1 MDDMDDIPED
11 DLEESR
17 AALAPTLDATAALLP
32 WVEKS
37 RPPRFDVKLNQ
48 RWIEA
53 SHRLEQAWSQ
63 RHGPGADDVRP
74 AVFNLY
80 TIALETADG
89 DCLRLGEA
97 LAGAAD
103 RLEDEAPS
111 PRLIAALTGTIECL
125 RDAAG
130 LEHNAFAERARH
142 FAGRLETAT
151 AATELTQRSPVLDR
165 LFVGEAHEQLEL
177 LRDALASLPP
187 DAYVLTTEALK
198 LAQDA
203 ETLEIW
209 GVMHL
214 ARQFADAVTR
224 HANELD
230 GHAAREQ
237 LLALLDTLAETVDA
251 VLA

>member
-1 MDDMDDIPED
+1 MDDIPED

-37 RPPRFDVKLNQ
+37 RPPRFDAKLNQ
-48 RWIEA
+48 RWIEG
-53 SHRLEQAWSQ
+53 SRRLEQAWSG
-63 RHGPGADDVRP
+63 RHGPGADDIRP

-89 DCLRLGEA
+89 DCLHLGEA

-103 RLEDEAPS
+103 RLEDGNPS
-111 PRLIAALTGTIECL
+111 PRLIAALSGTIECL
-125 RDAAG
+125 RDPLG
-130 LEHNAFAERARH
+130 LEHDVFGERARH

-151 AATELTQRSPVLDR
+151 AAPEIAQRSPVLDR

-177 LRDALASLPP
+177 LRDALAALPP
-187 DAYVLTTEALK
+187 DAYALTTEALK

-214 ARQFADAVTR
+214 ARQFADSVTR
-224 HANELD
+224 HASELD
-230 GHAAREQ
+230 GNTAREQ
-237 LLALLDTLAETVDA
+237 LLALLDTLGKTIDA
-251 VLA
+251 VLD

>member
-1 MDDMDDIPED
+1 MDDIPED

-32 WVEKS
+32 WLEKS
-37 RPPRFDVKLNQ
+37 RPCRFDAKLNE
-48 RWIEA
+48 RWIAA
-53 SHRLEQAWSQ
+53 SARLEQAWAQ

-80 TIALETADG
+80 TIALETADS

-103 RLEDEAPS
+103 RLEEGNPS
-111 PRLIAALTGTIECL
+111 ARLIAALTATIECL
-125 RDAAG
+125 HDPLG
-130 LEHNAFAERARH
+130 LEQDAFAERARH
-142 FAGRLETAT
+142 FAERLETTTSTNDAS
-151 AATELTQRSPVLDR
+151 QRSLVLDR
-165 LFVGEAHEQLEL
+165 LFVNEAHEQLEL
-177 LRDALASLPP
+177 LRDALAALPP
-187 DAYVLTTEALK
+187 DAYALTTEALK

-214 ARQFADAVTR
+214 ARQFADSVTR

-230 GHAAREQ
+230 STTAREQ
-237 LLALLDTLAETVDA
+237 LLALLDTLGKTIDA
-251 VLA
+251 VVA